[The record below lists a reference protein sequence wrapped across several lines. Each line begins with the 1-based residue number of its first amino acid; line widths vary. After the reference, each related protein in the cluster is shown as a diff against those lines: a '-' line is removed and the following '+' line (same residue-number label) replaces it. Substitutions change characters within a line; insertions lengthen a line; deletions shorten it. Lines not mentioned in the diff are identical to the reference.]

1 MTADAFS
8 DAVLC
13 LCALWLMRANGR
25 QQQGGLGLA
34 CGVIGVAA
42 MLGVLR
48 FSNWTAASQAVAG
61 THQFLSLLGAVGA
74 FPLLAYALAYP
85 HSPLARRFSGAFW
98 MMFSVGGLGLAV
110 VLLGAKVWGQVVP
123 VLSVLWIAH
132 TVVRRWPGARRWRG
146 LLGVLALLAGFAAT
160 LLMPRPDSLW
170 LGWLSRM
177 EILHYTLAAALL
189 LLAWPVS
196 RWHRS

>member
-25 QQQGGLGLA
+25 QQQAGLGLA

-110 VLLGAKVWGQVVP
+110 VKKIADEHRARLELKNLEADGQVSGAQVS
-123 VLSVLWIAH
+123 LSFQ
-132 TVVRRWPGARRWRG
+132 TVASMDKG
-146 LLGVLALLAGFAAT
+146 
-160 LLMPRPDSLW
+160 
-170 LGWLSRM
+170 
-177 EILHYTLAAALL
+177 
-189 LLAWPVS
+189 
-196 RWHRS
+196 